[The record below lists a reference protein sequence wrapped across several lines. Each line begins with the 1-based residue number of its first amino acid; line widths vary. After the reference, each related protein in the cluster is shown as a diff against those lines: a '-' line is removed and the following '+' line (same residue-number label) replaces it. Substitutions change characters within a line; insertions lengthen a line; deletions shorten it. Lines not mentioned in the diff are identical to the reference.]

1 MENRINWKDKLSSRK
16 FWAAV
21 CGFVGGILIAMKMD
35 ETTVTQITGIIMAG
49 ASVLA
54 YILGEAW
61 TDAAGA
67 QAAAYADAAEAVVQ
81 KVTEEKQPPDDA
93 MEDDLR

>member
-1 MENRINWKDKLSSRK
+1 MNKIDWAAKLTSRK
-16 FWAAV
+16 FWLAI
-21 CGFVGGILIAMKMD
+21 CGFIGGILTALRFD
-35 ETTVTQITGIIMAG
+35 EQAVTQITGIIMAG

>member
-1 MENRINWKDKLSSRK
+1 MKIDWKSKLSSRK
-16 FWAAV
+16 FWVAI
-21 CGFVGGILIAMKMD
+21 CGFIGGILMALKMD
-35 ETTVTQITGIIMAG
+35 ETTVTQVTGIIMAG

-67 QAAAYADAAEAVVQ
+67 QAVYTTVATSGYIEPVQ
-81 KVTEEKQPPDDA
+81 EKPPEDDVTEDD
-93 MEDDLR
+93 MR

>member
-1 MENRINWKDKLSSRK
+1 MKIDWKSKLSSRR
-16 FWAAV
+16 FWLAI
-21 CGFVGGILIAMKMD
+21 CGFIGGILMAMKMD
-35 ETTVTQITGIIMAG
+35 ETTVTQVTGIIMSG

-54 YILGEAW
+54 YILGESW

-67 QAAAYADAAEAVVQ
+67 QAGYTTVATSGYIEPV
-81 KVTEEKQPPDDA
+81 KEKPPEDDA

>member
-1 MENRINWKDKLSSRK
+1 MTKIDWAAKLTSRK
-16 FWAAV
+16 FWLAI
-21 CGFVGGILIAMKMD
+21 CGFIGGILLALKMD
-35 ETTVTQITGIIMAG
+35 EQTVTQITGIIMAG

-67 QAAAYADAAEAVVQ
+67 QATVYTEAASGYLD
-81 KVTEEKQPPDDA
+81 TLEEKPPEDP
-93 MEDDLR
+93 MEDDGR